1 MSEMAKNKTLPN
13 WPPDDESFARLSDV
27 KKKILEILW
36 SMKWIN
42 THDIHET
49 TGQSYYDRR
58 IRELREAGWQIETDG
73 LKYRLKSRKKLPGN
87 SREYPSAAQKREVLA
102 RDGGICQICGSAHPR
117 MEYDHKVPRERFG
130 ATEVS
135 NLQLLCSPC
144 NVDKRGACKKC
155 ILKICDDC
163 PYAYPELFKGR
174 FVLLADNTTSDLIE
188 KEAAKQGVTKSAFI
202 LKVLQRYLKKR

>member
-1 MSEMAKNKTLPN
+1 MVKSKTLPH
-13 WPPDDESFARLSDV
+13 WPPNDESFARLSVV

-36 SMKWIN
+36 SMKWVN
-42 THDIHET
+42 THDIHEA

-58 IRELREAGWQIETDG
+58 IRELRESGWQIETDG

-87 SREYPSAAQKREVLA
+87 SREYPSAAQKREVFA
-102 RDGGICQICGSAHPR
+102 RDGGVCQICGSTHQR

-130 ATEVS
+130 ATEVN

-144 NVDKRGACKKC
+144 NVDKRGACNKC
-155 ILKICDDC
+155 TLTTCDGC

-174 FVLLADNTTSDLIE
+174 IVLLADSTTSDLIE
-188 KEAAKQGVTKSAFI
+188 EEAAKQGITKSAFI
-202 LKVLQRYLKKR
+202 LKVLQKHLKKR